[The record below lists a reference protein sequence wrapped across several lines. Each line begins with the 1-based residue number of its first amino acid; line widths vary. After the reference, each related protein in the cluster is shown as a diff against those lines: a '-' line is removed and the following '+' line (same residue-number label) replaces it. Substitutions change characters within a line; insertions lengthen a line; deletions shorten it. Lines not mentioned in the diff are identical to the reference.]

1 MAVDMFLKIDGIPGG
16 SADSKHKDE
25 IEVMSYSWGLTQTGT
40 MAFGGGGG
48 AGKVQF
54 QDFHFAQEVGKA
66 SPLLFKSC
74 ASGQHIKVATLT
86 VRKAG
91 ESQQE
96 FLQIKLN
103 DVLISSYSSSGAS
116 GGDAVPVDQFS
127 INFAKIEYAV
137 TTQED
142 TGRPSETLKAGW
154 DLKANKAV

>member
-1 MAVDMFLKIDGIPGG
+1 MAVDMFLKLDGIKGE
-16 SADSKHKDE
+16 STDSKHKDE

-54 QDFHFAQEVGKA
+54 QDFHFTQKVGTA

-74 ASGQHIKVATLT
+74 STGAHIKEATIT

-91 ESQQE
+91 ESPQE

-103 DVLISSYSSSGAS
+103 DILISSYQSGGSS
-116 GGDAVPVDQFS
+116 GGDVPTDQFS
-127 INFAKIEYAV
+127 LNFAKIEYAV
-137 TTQED
+137 TAQD
-142 TGRPSETLKAGW
+142 ATGKPGETVRAGW